1 MTCLA
6 IFYTA
11 LFAFLPLLAQ
21 LPQRRGAWMIW
32 LLLLGVWSGD
42 TVAYYA
48 GRKFGRHKL
57 TPLSP
62 GKRVEGALAGALATV
77 IVCSAVAALAGGVL
91 WYGTLLGAV
100 IAVAAPLGDL
110 VESFWKRELGVKDLG
125 TLLPGHG
132 GVLDR
137 CDSLLFAAPVIYF
150 LDIWRR

>member
-1 MTCLA
+1 
-6 IFYTA
+6 
-11 LFAFLPLLAQ
+11 
-21 LPQRRGAWMIW
+21 
-32 LLLLGVWSGD
+32 
-42 TVAYYA
+42 
-48 GRKFGRHKL
+48 L

-62 GKRVEGALAGALATV
+62 GKSVEGALAGALATV

-150 LDIWRR
+150 LDIWRQ